1 MKASLKCISAVSIAL
16 LCAGPSFG
24 QIPTKSV
31 IRDAATGKLQPAK
44 LPSLTGIKTAPFIS
58 GGTLVTAIEAL
69 TLGAADNRQE
79 AADANSPDDLGAPSL
94 GINPGTLGCSRRSGG
109 KSGTRVNQDCTFRR
123 QAEEMIAVNP
133 MRPGNLLA
141 GQNDSRVGFNQCGID
156 FSLDNGQHWGDLLPP
171 FRQRVNNPMIER
183 PTSADPN
190 SHTIHGAAGTG
201 HTYDAGSDPGTAF
214 DSAGRA
220 FFSCVTFDLFS
231 NASMLYVVQSPLGAD
246 GSFFFNI
253 AQAGRNYIVV
263 EDNDSTVFHDKP
275 FITADTYLS
284 SPNRDNVYATWTV
297 FNFSPITGYLSSPI
311 YGSVSTDHGRT
322 WSTPE
327 EISGHSTTLCFFG
340 NYFDPTR
347 SASDCDLDQGSDP
360 KVLPNGDLAVVFNNG
375 NTPSGNSNGQQLAVH
390 CHPSGSSPAG
400 MAHLN
405 CGTPTKVGDDILVGE
420 PLCNFGRGGEE
431 CVPGPYIRTNDF
443 PRLGVNR
450 ANGHLFAAWQ
460 DYRNHE
466 YDIQLTESTDGG
478 ATWSPS
484 KTVNPDTALDH
495 YMPAVDVVQTSG
507 QDHVAVSYYR
517 SQRVPG
523 ENSGATQAPPQSGV
537 QAEPSDY
544 VLAGGQNVVAPFHFT
559 VVSPVFAPPDGNQ
572 AGFNGDYSGLAVD
585 QSAQAHPIWSDTR
598 NADPYTPANGV
609 VHDEDVF
616 SLTAN
621 IPDGV
626 ATASVGQIGHN

>member
-1 MKASLKCISAVSIAL
+1 M
-16 LCAGPSFG
+16 LCADPAPALG
-24 QIPTKSV
+24 QTTTNSV
-31 IRDAATGKLQPAK
+31 IRDAATGKLQAVQ

-58 GGTLVTAIEAL
+58 SGTLVTAIDAL
-69 TLGAADNRQE
+69 TLGAADDRQE
-79 AADANSPDDLGAPSL
+79 AADANSPDDLGAPGL
-94 GINPGTLGCSRRSGG
+94 GINPGTLGCSRRNAGE
-109 KSGTRVNQDCTFRR
+109 SGTRVNQDCTFRR

-156 FSLDNGQHWGDLLPP
+156 FSFDNGEHWGDLLPP
-171 FRQRVNNPMIER
+171 FRQRINNPMSELA
-183 PTSADPN
+183 TGTDPN
-190 SHTIHGAAGTG
+190 NHTIHGGPGTS
-201 HTYDAGSDPGTAF
+201 HTYDAASDPGPAF
-214 DSAGRA
+214 DSAGRG
-220 FFSCVTFDLFS
+220 FFSCVAFDLNS

-253 AQAGRNYIVV
+253 ASAGRNYIVV
-263 EDNDSTVFHDKP
+263 EDNDATVFHDKP
-275 FITADTYLS
+275 FITADAYTS

-297 FNFSPITGYLSSPI
+297 FNLTPGGVAVINSPI
-311 YGSVSTDHGRT
+311 YGSMSTDHGRT
-322 WSTPE
+322 WSTPAQ
-327 EISGHSTTLCFFG
+327 ISGNNLTLCPAPDAG
-340 NYFDPTR
+340 
-347 SASDCDLDQGSDP
+347 ACDFDQGSDP
-360 KVLPNGDLAVVFNNG
+360 IVLPNGDLVVVFHNG
-375 NTPSGNSNGQQLAVH
+375 NTPMTNPNDQQLIVH

-400 MAHLN
+400 SAQLS
-405 CGTPTKVGDDILVGE
+405 CGTPTKVGDDVIVNE
-420 PLCNFGRGGEE
+420 PRCNFGRGPEE
-431 CVPGPYIRTNDF
+431 CVPGPFIRTNDF
-443 PRLGVNR
+443 PRIGINR
-450 ANGHLFAAWQ
+450 ANGHLLVAWQ
-460 DYRNHE
+460 DYRDQE

-495 YMPAVDVVQTSG
+495 YMPAVDVVKSG
-507 QDHVAVSYYR
+507 SQDHVAVSYYR
-517 SQRVPG
+517 SARVPG
-523 ENSGATQAPPQSGV
+523 ENSGATQATPQPGV

-544 VLAGGQNVVAPFHFT
+544 VLAGGENVATPFHFN

-616 SLTAN
+616 SIASN

-626 ATASVGQIGHN
+626 ATPGVGQIGHN